1 MHAGQFAQL
10 LQAINRNTDAQLE
23 HAKAVHRLADE
34 CVTLATMLADVDPED
49 APPAVDMAGRPI
61 AG

>member
-1 MHAGQFAQL
+1 VHAGQFADL
-10 LQAINRNTDAQLE
+10 LKAIDRNTDAQLE

-49 APPAVDMAGRPI
+49 APPDVDMAGRPI
-61 AG
+61 AD

>member
-1 MHAGQFAQL
+1 MHTGQFEKL
-10 LQAINRNTDAQLE
+10 LAAIDRNTDAQIE

-49 APPAVDMAGRPI
+49 APPAVDMAGRAI
-61 AG
+61 T